1 MNDSTVSVASHT
13 SPALPTDPATCS
25 TPRPAENPTAQ
36 GAEGPTEAP
45 AAGPAPDAPDVRAAL
60 QAVRWEADAAA
71 IERESFRRIEAACGP
86 PIFPP
91 GEWRVA
97 RRLVHATGDPSVI
110 QGLAFRHDPI
120 RAGLGALRRG
130 APIFCDS
137 SMIRAGLS
145 VDRLRSVHAG
155 YSRERLLCHIA
166 DADVAARARAERRT
180 RALCAV
186 EKARPWLEGSVI
198 LVGNA
203 PLALAR
209 VARYCLEEG
218 LRPALVIGMPVGF
231 VNVTESKALL
241 ALCPVPQIVLEGR
254 RGGSALAVAAL
265 HAVLES
271 GVAPASAR

>member
-1 MNDSTVSVASHT
+1 MHDSTVSADRS
-13 SPALPTDPATCS
+13 ALPTPPTDPAT
-25 TPRPAENPTAQ
+25 
-36 GAEGPTEAP
+36 
-45 AAGPAPDAPDVRAAL
+45 PAPDMSEAVRAAL
-60 QAVRWEADAAA
+60 RAVRWEADAAA
-71 IERESFRRIEAACGP
+71 IERESFRRIEEACGQPTLP
-86 PIFPP
+86 PD
-91 GEWRVA
+91 EWRVA
-97 RRLVHATGDPSVI
+97 RRLVHTTGDPSVA

-120 RAGLGALRRG
+120 RAGLDALRRG

-137 SMIRAGLS
+137 NMIRAGLS
-145 VDRLRSVHAG
+145 VDRLRSAHAG
-155 YSRERLLCHIA
+155 YSRESLLCHIA
-166 DADVAARARAERRT
+166 DADVAARARAEGRT

-186 EKARPWLEGSVI
+186 EKARPRLEGSVI

-265 HAVLES
+265 HAVLEN
-271 GVAPASAR
+271 GDAPGLAR